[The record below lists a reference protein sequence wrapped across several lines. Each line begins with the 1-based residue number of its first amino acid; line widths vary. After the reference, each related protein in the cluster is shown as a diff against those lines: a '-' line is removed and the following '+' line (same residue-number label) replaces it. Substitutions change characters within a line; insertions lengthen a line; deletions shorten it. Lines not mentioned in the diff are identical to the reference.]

1 MIFLMNISAFEYIDN
16 FFYSLSACCEA
27 LQIIDDRPLRKEPQ
41 CNFSNRSCRRSYDTD
56 GSSIRY
62 TTTGFGVQTQ
72 TPQQSQQ
79 SQQQH
84 KS

>member
-1 MIFLMNISAFEYIDN
+1 MKHLKYRIV
-16 FFYSLSACCEA
+16 
-27 LQIIDDRPLRKEPQ
+27 DDSPMRNEPQ
-41 CNFSNRSCRRSYDTD
+41 RNYRNRSSRRSYDTD

-62 TTTGFGVQTQ
+62 TTTSISIQ

-79 SQQQH
+79 SQQQEH

>member
-1 MIFLMNISAFEYIDN
+1 VKHSKHT
-16 FFYSLSACCEA
+16 
-27 LQIIDDRPLRKEPQ
+27 IIDDRPLRNESQ

-62 TTTGFGVQTQ
+62 TTTGFGVQT
-72 TPQQSQQ
+72 PQQSQQ